1 MSTICEGIIGE
12 KLPIDHSGVIS
23 CVIYENSGFVPYG
36 QITFLDK
43 LHYFDDDFDFQT
55 YSKFTATI
63 SNLEDGIKKPYISF
77 TGDIIYS
84 SFKRS
89 PENQKM
95 MIVDLTFIYRGENSK
110 FFAAL
115 EPTCLASMNSV
126 SAIKQLCKTAG
137 IKFTATDVKPNDNM
151 NWLIVNHN
159 FLSAV
164 NFICDRSYT
173 ENDSLMYSIR
183 LDGTFMVN
191 SPVTSFAQDP
201 VAKFVPYNK
210 MDIVNDNSS
219 GYLYYFDSHVEN
231 SSGIMQESFSTAV
244 KSAYPDAS
252 KNKVVSKNKG
262 IVPGGDGG
270 SRGASI
276 PNNTIYSPQKSPQTH
291 ENYGLAP
298 EYNKAILGSYS
309 RSIVLSCI
317 NEATSKVN
325 DTVEIIDGIY
335 DGEHFVKS
343 NLTSGKYFINKKAY
357 HFNMDGV
364 SRNLIT
370 LIQATKDKTIYKNKV
385 AESIRSKT

>member
-1 MSTICEGIIGE
+1 MATICEGIIGG

-36 QITFLDK
+36 QITFADK

-55 YSKFTATI
+55 YSKFTVTI
-63 SNLEDGIKKPYISF
+63 SNLEDGIKTPYISF

-126 SAIKQLCKTAG
+126 AAIKQLCKTAG
-137 IKFTATDVKPNDNM
+137 INVTATDVKPNDNM

-159 FLSAV
+159 LLSAI

-173 ENDSLMYSIR
+173 PNDSLMYSIR
-183 LDGTFMVN
+183 LDGTIMLN

-210 MDIVNDNSS
+210 MDIVNDNSR
-219 GYLYYFDSHVEN
+219 GYLYYFNSHAEN
-231 SSGIMQESFSTAV
+231 SSGIMQESFTTAV
-244 KSAYPDAS
+244 KSAYPDTS
-252 KNKVVSKNKG
+252 KNKVVTKNQG
-262 IVPGGDGG
+262 VAPGGDGG
-270 SRGASI
+270 SRGASVT
-276 PNNTIYSPQKSPQTH
+276 NTTVYAPQKSPQTH

-298 EYNKAILGSYS
+298 EYNKAILASYS
-309 RSIVLSCI
+309 RSIVLYCV
-317 NEATSKVN
+317 NECTTKVN
-325 DTVEIIDGIY
+325 DTITVTDGIY
-335 DGEHFVKS
+335 EGDHFIRS

-364 SRNLIT
+364 SRNLVT
-370 LIQATKDKTIYKNKV
+370 LIQATKDKTIYKNPV
-385 AESIRSKT
+385 ADSIRGAT

>member
-1 MSTICEGIIGE
+1 MITICEAKIGD
-12 KLPIDHSGVIS
+12 LPIDHSGVIS

-36 QITFLDK
+36 QITFADK

-55 YSKFTATI
+55 YSKFNVTI
-63 SNLEDGIKKPYISF
+63 SDLGDDNTKKPYVSF

-115 EPTCLASMNSV
+115 ESSCLPSMNSV
-126 SAIKQLCKTAG
+126 AAIKHLCK
-137 IKFTATDVKPNDNM
+137 ISNIPFTSTDVKPNDNM

-159 FLSAV
+159 LLSAI

-183 LDGTFMVN
+183 LDGTVMVN

-219 GYLYYFDSHVEN
+219 GFLFYYDSHVEN
-231 SSGIMQESFSTAV
+231 SSGIMQESFTTAV
-244 KSAYPDAS
+244 KSAYPDAD
-252 KNKVVSKNKG
+252 KNKVISKNKG
-262 IVPGGDGG
+262 IAPGGDGG
-270 SRGASI
+270 VRGMSVTNQTVYA
-276 PNNTIYSPQKSPQTH
+276 PLKSPQTH
-291 ENYGLAP
+291 ENYGIAP

-309 RSIVLSCI
+309 RSIVLACV
-317 NEATSKVN
+317 NEATTKVN
-325 DTVEIIDGIY
+325 DTIEVEDGIF
-335 DGEHFVKS
+335 DGEKFIKS

-357 HFNMDGV
+357 HFNMDGK

-370 LIQATKDKTIYKNKV
+370 LIQATKDKTIYNNPV
-385 AESIRSKT
+385 AEKIRKKL

>member
-1 MSTICEGIIGE
+1 MSTICEGMIGG

-36 QITFLDK
+36 QITFVDK

-63 SNLEDGIKKPYISF
+63 SNLEDGVKKPYISF
-77 TGDIIYS
+77 TGDIIRS

-95 MIVDLTFIYRGENSK
+95 MIVDLTFIYRGDNSK

-126 SAIKQLCKTAG
+126 AAIKQLCKTAG
-137 IKFTATDVKPNDNM
+137 INVVSTDVKPNDNM

-159 FLSAV
+159 LLSAI

-173 ENDSLMYSIR
+173 ANDSLMYSIR
-183 LDGTFMVN
+183 MDGTLMLN

-201 VAKFVPYNK
+201 VATFVPYNK
-210 MDIVNDNSS
+210 MDILNDNST

-231 SSGIMQESFSTAV
+231 NSGIMQESFTTAV
-244 KSAYPDAS
+244 KSAYPDTS
-252 KNKVVSKNKG
+252 KNKVVTKNQG
-262 IVPGGDGG
+262 VAPGGDGG
-270 SRGASI
+270 SRGASVT
-276 PNNTIYSPQKSPQTH
+276 NTTVYAPQKSPQTH

-298 EYNKAILGSYS
+298 EYNKAILASYS
-309 RSIVLSCI
+309 RSIILSCA
-317 NEATSKVN
+317 NECTTKVN
-325 DTVEIIDGIY
+325 DTIMVRDGIY
-335 DGEHFVKS
+335 DGENFVQS

-357 HFNMDGV
+357 HFNMDGK
-364 SRNLIT
+364 SRNLTT
-370 LIQATKDKTIYKNKV
+370 LIQATKDKTIYKNPLTD
-385 AESIRSKT
+385 SMLGGG

>member
-1 MSTICEGIIGE
+1 MSTICEGIIGD

-63 SNLEDGIKKPYISF
+63 SNLEDGVKKPYISF

-110 FFAAL
+110 FFSAL
-115 EPTCLASMNSV
+115 EPTCLPSMNSV
-126 SAIKQLCKTAG
+126 AAIKQLCKTAG
-137 IKFTATDVKPNDNM
+137 INFTSTDVKPSDNM

-164 NFICDRSYT
+164 NFICDRSYI
-173 ENDSLMYSIR
+173 ENDALMYSIR

-191 SPVTSFAQDP
+191 SPVTLFAQDP
-201 VAKFVPYNK
+201 VAKFAPYNK

-219 GYLYYFDSHVEN
+219 GYLYYFDSQVEN

-244 KSAYPDAS
+244 KSPYADAS
-252 KNKVVSKNKG
+252 KNKVVTKNKG
-262 IVPGGDGG
+262 IAPGGDGG
-270 SRGASI
+270 SRGAASA
-276 PNNTIYSPQKSPQTH
+276 NTTIYAPQKSPQTH

-298 EYNKAILGSYS
+298 EYNKAILASYS
-309 RSIVLSCI
+309 RSIVLSCV
-317 NEATSKVN
+317 NECTSKVN

-335 DGEHFVKS
+335 DGEHFIKS

-370 LIQATKDKTIYKNKV
+370 LIQATKDKTIYQNKV
-385 AESIRSKT
+385 AESIRGKF